1 MKQLFFAGFTC
12 LFSITA
18 CNPSS
23 NPSST
28 PEEDSAAIAAPPVI
42 KIASPSCYE
51 QKNAGDTFTLQLKI
65 TDTSGVEGSLK
76 YGFKEKDSNAGTIA
90 GMMFGDTLIADY
102 HFMSEGKTSVR
113 EVAFLVTDSTATEGY
128 GDMEDRNGKLVF
140 KNSHTLTFGKGVMMN
155 KVNCN
160 NQ

>member
-1 MKQLFFAGFTC
+1 MKALSIFLVVAIVGLF
-12 LFSITA
+12 A
-18 CNPSS
+18 CNPST
-23 NPSST
+23 NPSAT
-28 PEEDSAAIAAPPVI
+28 PVEDSAAAAVPPVI
-42 KIASPSCYE
+42 KIASPACYA

-65 TDTSGVEGSLK
+65 SDSSGVEGTLK

-128 GDMEDRNGKLVF
+128 GDMEDKSGKLVF
-140 KNSHTLTFGKGVMMN
+140 KDAHGLTFGKGVVMS
-155 KVNCN
+155 KVACN
-160 NQ
+160 N